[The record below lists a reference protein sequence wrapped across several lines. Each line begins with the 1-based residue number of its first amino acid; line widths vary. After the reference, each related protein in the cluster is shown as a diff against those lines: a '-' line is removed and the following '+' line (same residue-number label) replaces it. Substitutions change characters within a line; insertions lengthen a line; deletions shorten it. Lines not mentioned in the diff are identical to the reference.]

1 MLSYKVRNNISNH
14 SMKGEFFMYI
24 PIKMNRSMKFGNN
37 YWISYSP
44 KIGRVVEFFSDL
56 EYDNWLHIETNPNII
71 SFCEQP
77 LRINVDIDGEIKES
91 IFDMWVLYK
100 DHTEEFIEVKYNKE
114 INGSLPKAKRSQ
126 KQIKAQQKWCIENGY
141 KYSVKTDLEIRN
153 NLTYL
158 NTLKYIISEVK
169 SCNNIDNS
177 DCIKVLNIL
186 SNRSLSLISI
196 IKKLEFEQGYTIK
209 IICYLIY
216 TGIIKIVNPEI
227 EFSFSTKVIYNG

>member
-1 MLSYKVRNNISNH
+1 
-14 SMKGEFFMYI
+14 MYI
-24 PIKMNRSMKFGNN
+24 PIKMNRSMKYGNN

-114 INGSLPKAKRSQ
+114 INGNLPKAKRSQ
-126 KQIKAQQKWCIENGY
+126 MQIKAQQKWCIENGY
-141 KYSVKTDLEIRN
+141 KYSVKTDLEIRK

-169 SCNNIDNS
+169 SSSNIDNYKYQY
-177 DCIKVLNIL
+177 ILNL
-186 SNRSLSLISI
+186 LNNNSLSIKNI
-196 IKKLEFEQGYTIK
+196 IKITGFKTNQVMQIICNLIYNGFIK
-209 IICYLIY
+209 IINQNIPL
-216 TGIIKIVNPEI
+216 
-227 EFSFSTKVIYNG
+227 SFDTEVCCID